1 MASPS
6 LNLSLPPPVDSR
18 KRPILNSDSDS
29 DEKNGWKT
37 VTNKKQRK
45 QEQQRTATPKQAP
58 KTSNT
63 LSRFKVV
70 AGTSAE
76 GYRLLSAFNTK
87 HPNLKLTA
95 KPNLKNEWILS
106 SHDDRTVQML
116 KNTSDLNLIEL
127 NRNERLVKAVVIG
140 FPFSIP
146 GSELAK
152 HERIANVERMRNKEG
167 QETKAMLCSFIGDRP
182 DTINLGMWGT
192 FKVRVYHPEPLRC
205 FNCQKFW
212 HHKSECLSN
221 AKCAVCSGR
230 HETSIC
236 IAKHKAGEQTH
247 PRCPNCKQN
256 HPAWSRRCPERLD
269 RIKASLPP
277 EPERKRPTPLP
288 RRHFYSRAEL
298 QRRSQSRKPRESSQR
313 RTPAWNN
320 QSHGRTAPKTLPRTI
335 FCNTDSI
342 KNCFASFIQVALI
355 NAKATLSMDNIETL
369 STDFL
374 ESLWHASRSLQPIP
388 SKAPPPHHHHHPQLH
403 TLLAPSGP
411 FRHSPHPPLP
421 PLLLP
426 QSPPPFLRFP
436 HPPSPHPHSSSSS
449 HIHPSTPTSQPS
461 SSSSS
466 STPLTSPPAAL
477 TTTSTSST
485 STSSALT
492 NSLPSSS
499 STTSSDSQPPNT
511 QPPSTSSNH
520 SSAHKHKHAK
530 HKHKHCSKHR
540 DSKTQRDRTTT
551 C

>member
-18 KRPILNSDSDS
+18 KRPIMNSDS

-45 QEQQRTATPKQAP
+45 QDQQKTATPKQAP

-63 LSRFKVV
+63 LSRFKVI

-87 HPNLKLTA
+87 HPNLKLNA

-116 KNTSDLNLIEL
+116 KNTSDLNLTEL

-152 HERIANVERMRNKEG
+152 HEKIANVERMRNKEG

-182 DTINLGMWGT
+182 DTINLGIWGT

-212 HHKSECLSN
+212 HHKSECRSN

-230 HETSIC
+230 HETSRC
-236 IAKHKAGEQTH
+236 IEKHKAGEQTH
-247 PRCPNCKQN
+247 LRCPNCKQN

-320 QSHGRTAPKTLPRTI
+320 QPHGRTAPKTLPRTI

-355 NAKATLSMDNIETL
+355 NAKATLSMDNIESL
-369 STDFL
+369 SQDFL
-374 ESLWHASRSLQPIP
+374 ESLCHASRSLQPIP
-388 SKAPPPHHHHHPQLH
+388 SKAPP
-403 TLLAPSGP
+403 TSSSSSSSTSYSSRSIRS
-411 FRHSPHPPLP
+411 FPPLP
-421 PLLLP
+421 SSSSSSSSTP
-426 QSPPPFLRFP
+426 SISPPFLRFP
-436 HPPSPHPHSSSSS
+436 TSPSSHPHSSSPS
-449 HIHPSTPTSQPS
+449 HNHPSTPTSQPS

-540 DSKTQRDRTTT
+540 DSKTQRDRTST